1 MKMYIEKLNAYL
13 DSRPMKLEGA
23 DFDSVLDFLYNTYV
37 EYHPIDT
44 KEIQKQ
50 WQSIES
56 ILESLSIDDSNRVF
70 LTMCSICDGYQEAA
84 FREGLFLG
92 ARVERDLMENHN

>member
-1 MKMYIEKLNAYL
+1 MKPYIEKLNAYL

-37 EYHPIDT
+37 EYHPIET
-44 KEIQKQ
+44 KEIRMQ

-56 ILESLSIDDSNRVF
+56 IMESLSLDDNNRVF

-84 FREGLFLG
+84 FREGLLLG
-92 ARVERDLMENHN
+92 ARLERELTENND

>member
-13 DSRPMKLEGA
+13 DSRPMKLERA

-37 EYHPIDT
+37 ECRPIET
-44 KEIQKQ
+44 KEIRMQ

-56 ILESLSIDDSNRVF
+56 ILELEKYKLR
-70 LTMCSICDGYQEAA
+70 
-84 FREGLFLG
+84 
-92 ARVERDLMENHN
+92 

>member
-1 MKMYIEKLNAYL
+1 MNLYIEKLNAYL
-13 DSRPMKLEGA
+13 DSRPMKLEGS
-23 DFDSVLDFLYNTYV
+23 DFDSVLDFLYNTYT

-44 KEIQKQ
+44 KDIRQQ

-56 ILESLSIDDSNRVF
+56 IMESHSIDDCNRVF

-84 FREGLFLG
+84 FREGLLLG
-92 ARVERDLMENHN
+92 ARLERELTEYSD

>member
-1 MKMYIEKLNAYL
+1 MKPYIEKLNAYL
-13 DSRPMKLEGA
+13 DSHPLTLEGA

-37 EYHPIDT
+37 EYHPIET
-44 KEIQKQ
+44 KEIRKK

-56 ILESLSIDDSNRVF
+56 IMESLSIDDSNRVF

-84 FREGLFLG
+84 FREGLLLG
-92 ARVERDLMENHN
+92 ARLEQGLRENND

>member
-1 MKMYIEKLNAYL
+1 MKPYIEKLNAYL

-44 KEIQKQ
+44 KEVRKQ

-56 ILESLSIDDSNRVF
+56 ILESLSVADNNRLF

-84 FREGLFLG
+84 FREGVLLG
-92 ARVERDLMENHN
+92 ARLERELTEHYG